1 MDIAIQRV
9 NQWKEGTILN
19 LSDLGLT
26 SLPDNLPAR
35 PYLFILF

>member
-26 SLPDNLPAR
+26 LLPDNLPAR